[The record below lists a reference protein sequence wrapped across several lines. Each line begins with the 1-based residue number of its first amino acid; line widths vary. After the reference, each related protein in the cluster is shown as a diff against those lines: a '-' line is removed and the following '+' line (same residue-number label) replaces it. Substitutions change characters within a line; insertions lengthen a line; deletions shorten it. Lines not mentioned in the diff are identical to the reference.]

1 LKTYGSAFIKAAFME
16 DSYNSDI
23 FFQTFE
29 ALIEKNGVTIDRPK
43 GSAHP
48 RFPELIYP
56 INYGFI
62 NGTHSQDGEG
72 IDIFLGDLDNR
83 HVVGV
88 ICTVDS
94 IKNDPEI
101 KVLVACSEK
110 NIPTALMML
119 THDPMRAILV
129 RRP

>member
-1 LKTYGSAFIKAAFME
+1 ME
-16 DSYNSDI
+16 NSYNPDA

-29 ALIEKNGVTIDRPK
+29 TLIEKNGVTIDRPK
-43 GSAHP
+43 GFIHP
-48 RFPELIYP
+48 RFPDLIYP

-62 NGTHSQDGEG
+62 KETYSQDGEG

-94 IKNDPEI
+94 IKNDSEV
-101 KVLVACSEK
+101 KVLVACSEE
-110 NIPTALMML
+110 NIQTAMMML

-129 RRP
+129 RRSDASKS

>member
-1 LKTYGSAFIKAAFME
+1 ME
-16 DSYNSDI
+16 DFYDSDL

-29 ALIEKNGVTIDRPK
+29 TLIEKNGISIDRPK

-48 RFPELIYP
+48 RFPDLVYP

-62 NGTHSQDGEG
+62 KDTHSQDREG

-88 ICTVDS
+88 ICTVDI
-94 IKNDPEI
+94 IKNDSEV
-101 KVLVACSEK
+101 KVLVACSEA
-110 NIPTALMML
+110 NIQTAMMML

-129 RRP
+129 RRS

>member
-1 LKTYGSAFIKAAFME
+1 MK
-16 DSYNSDI
+16 DSCHPDI

-29 ALIEKNGVTIDRPK
+29 TLIEKNGVTIDRPK

-48 RFPELIYP
+48 RFPDLIYP

-62 NGTHSQDGEG
+62 NETHSQDGEG
-72 IDIFLGDLDNR
+72 IDIFLGDLEDR
-83 HVVGV
+83 HVVGI
-88 ICTVDS
+88 ICTVDT
-94 IKNDPEI
+94 IKNDSEI
-101 KVLVACSEK
+101 KILVACSEE
-110 NIPTALMML
+110 NIQTAMMML